1 MTTTQPKEFSKLR
14 AFFWPIH
21 RHELKKF
28 VPMSF
33 LMFFIL
39 FVYTLVRDLKDAFL
53 QYRSHIAFG
62 TKTTPLISALKM
74 WYVLPC
80 AFLAVMLFTLLVNK
94 FGSKKTFYIIIT
106 FFIAFFAIFGLFV
119 YPNLDALI
127 MPAEQI
133 TDILNSCPKAFH
145 TFLTCLFN
153 WPITLF
159 YIFSEIWGTMAIS
172 SLFWQFA
179 NATTMKNEVK
189 RFFGLF
195 PIIGNIGSFVAAEA
209 IAKASKNLNDR
220 NVLFLMICAC
230 LSGILALV
238 MYTLIHKWVL
248 TDIRCFDP
256 NQIKSKKK
264 KKEKVS
270 IMEGIKILFTN
281 SYMGL
286 VAMLVI
292 GYGMAINFSEVV
304 MKDQMKSLCTT
315 QGEYMHMYSTMSKII
330 SILTIFVTILAS
342 NILRRCKWKTA
353 AIVTPAIFLFAGS
366 IFFGVTLYN
375 RYVSSQLFGFSAL
388 ALAVWAGIIQDSMA
402 KSVKYT
408 LFDTTKSMVYIP
420 LDEDTKTK
428 GQAAVEVVGGRAGK
442 AGASLIQQF
451 MYAFSP
457 DVMNNV
463 IAIVAIFAVSVIG
476 WIVSVFRLS
485 GKYEAAVAEQNEPE
499 PIKVEAAEAVAK

>member
-62 TKTTPLISALKM
+62 LKGTPLISALKF
-74 WYVLPC
+74 WYVFPC
-80 AFLAVMLFTLLVNK
+80 AILAVMLFTWLIDK
-94 FGSKKTFYIIIT
+94 FGSEKTFYIIIT
-106 FFIAFFAIFGLFV
+106 FFITFFAIFGLFI
-119 YPNLDALI
+119 YPNLDVLI
-127 MPAEQI
+127 IPAEQI
-133 TDILNSCPKAFH
+133 ANILRYCPIPTH
-145 TFLTCLFN
+145 TFLTCIFN

-159 YIFSEIWGTMAIS
+159 YVFSEIWGTMAIS

-179 NATTMKNEVK
+179 NATTMRNEVK

-195 PIIGNIGSFVAAEA
+195 PIIGNIGSYVAAEA
-209 IAKASKNLNDR
+209 IEKASKNLNDR
-220 NVLFLMICAC
+220 NILFLMLCAC
-230 LSGILALV
+230 LSGVLALV
-238 MYTLIHKWVL
+238 MYTLINKWVL
-248 TDIRCFDP
+248 TDVRCFDP
-256 NQIKSKKK
+256 SQIKRKK

-270 IMEGIKILFTN
+270 IMEGFKILFTN

-286 VAMLVI
+286 VAMLVV

-304 MKDQMKSLCTT
+304 LKDQMRTLCTT
-315 QGEYMHMYSTMSKII
+315 QGEYMHMYSSMSKMI
-330 SILTIFVTILAS
+330 SLLTIFVTIFAS

-353 AIVTPAIFLFAGS
+353 ALVTPAIFLIAGS
-366 IFFGVTLYN
+366 IFFGISLYN
-375 RYVSSQLFGFSAL
+375 KYISSQLFGFSAL
-388 ALAVWAGIIQDSMA
+388 AIAVWAGIVQDSMA

-408 LFDTTKSMVYIP
+408 LFDTTKSMAYIP
-420 LDEDTKTK
+420 LDEDAKTK

-442 AGASLIQQF
+442 AGASFIQQF

-463 IAIVAIFAVSVIG
+463 IAIVAIFAASVIG

-499 PIKVEAAEAVAK
+499 PVKVEAAEAVAK

>member
-62 TKTTPLISALKM
+62 LKGTPLISALKF
-74 WYVLPC
+74 WYVFPC
-80 AFLAVMLFTLLVNK
+80 AILAVMLFTWLIDK
-94 FGSKKTFYIIIT
+94 FGSEKTFYIIIT
-106 FFIAFFAIFGLFV
+106 FFITFFAIFGLFI
-119 YPNLDALI
+119 YPNLDVLI
-127 MPAEQI
+127 IPAEQI
-133 TDILNSCPKAFH
+133 ANILSYCPIPTH
-145 TFLTCLFN
+145 TFLTCIFN

-159 YIFSEIWGTMAIS
+159 YVFSEIWGTMAIS

-179 NATTMKNEVK
+179 NATTMRNEVK

-195 PIIGNIGSFVAAEA
+195 PIIGNIGSYVAAEA
-209 IAKASKNLNDR
+209 IEKASKNLNDR
-220 NVLFLMICAC
+220 NILFLMLCAC
-230 LSGILALV
+230 LSGVLALV
-238 MYTLIHKWVL
+238 MYTLINKWVL
-248 TDIRCFDP
+248 TDVRCFDP
-256 NQIKSKKK
+256 SQIKRKK

-270 IMEGIKILFTN
+270 IMEGFKILFTN

-286 VAMLVI
+286 VAMLVV

-304 MKDQMKSLCTT
+304 LKDQMRTLCTT
-315 QGEYMHMYSTMSKII
+315 QGEYMHMYSSMSKMI
-330 SILTIFVTILAS
+330 SLLTIFVTIFAS

-353 AIVTPAIFLFAGS
+353 ALVTPAIFLIAGS
-366 IFFGVTLYN
+366 IFFGISLYN
-375 RYVSSQLFGFSAL
+375 KYISSQLFGFSAL
-388 ALAVWAGIIQDSMA
+388 AIAVWAGIIQDSMA

-408 LFDTTKSMVYIP
+408 LFDTTKSMAYIP
-420 LDEDTKTK
+420 LDEDAKTK

-442 AGASLIQQF
+442 AGASFIQQF

-463 IAIVAIFAVSVIG
+463 IAIVAIFAASVIG

-499 PIKVEAAEAVAK
+499 PVKVEAAEAVAK

>member
-62 TKTTPLISALKM
+62 LKGTPLISALKF
-74 WYVLPC
+74 WYVFPC
-80 AFLAVMLFTLLVNK
+80 AILAVMLFTWLIDK
-94 FGSKKTFYIIIT
+94 FGSEKTFYIIIT
-106 FFIAFFAIFGLFV
+106 FFITFFAIFGLFI
-119 YPNLDALI
+119 YPNLDVLI
-127 MPAEQI
+127 IPAEQI
-133 TDILNSCPKAFH
+133 ANILSYCPIPTH
-145 TFLTCLFN
+145 TFLTCIFN

-159 YIFSEIWGTMAIS
+159 YVFSEIWGTMAIS

-179 NATTMKNEVK
+179 NATTMRNEVK

-195 PIIGNIGSFVAAEA
+195 PIIGNIGSYVAAEA
-209 IAKASKNLNDR
+209 IEKASKNLNDR
-220 NVLFLMICAC
+220 NILFLMLCAC
-230 LSGILALV
+230 LSGVLALV
-238 MYTLIHKWVL
+238 MYTLINKWVL
-248 TDIRCFDP
+248 TDVRCFDP
-256 NQIKSKKK
+256 SQIKRKK

-270 IMEGIKILFTN
+270 IMEGFKILFTN

-286 VAMLVI
+286 VAMLVV

-304 MKDQMKSLCTT
+304 LKDQMRTLCTT
-315 QGEYMHMYSTMSKII
+315 QGEYMHMYSSMSKMI
-330 SILTIFVTILAS
+330 SLLTIFVTIFAS

-353 AIVTPAIFLFAGS
+353 ALVTPAIFLIAGS
-366 IFFGVTLYN
+366 IFFGISLYN
-375 RYVSSQLFGFSAL
+375 KYISSQLFGFSAL
-388 ALAVWAGIIQDSMA
+388 AIAVWAGIVQDAMA

-408 LFDTTKSMVYIP
+408 LFDTTKSMAYIP
-420 LDEDTKTK
+420 LDEDAKTK

-442 AGASLIQQF
+442 AGASFIQQF

-463 IAIVAIFAVSVIG
+463 IAIVAIFAASVIG

-499 PIKVEAAEAVAK
+499 PVKVEAAEAVAK

>member
-62 TKTTPLISALKM
+62 LKGTPLISALKF
-74 WYVLPC
+74 WYVFPC
-80 AFLAVMLFTLLVNK
+80 AILAVMLFTWLIDK
-94 FGSKKTFYIIIT
+94 FGSEKTFYIIIT
-106 FFIAFFAIFGLFV
+106 FFITFFAIFGLFI
-119 YPNLDALI
+119 YPNLDVLI
-127 MPAEQI
+127 IPAEQI
-133 TDILNSCPKAFH
+133 ANILSYCPIPTH
-145 TFLTCLFN
+145 TFLTCIFN

-159 YIFSEIWGTMAIS
+159 YVFSEIWGTMAIS

-179 NATTMKNEVK
+179 NATTMRNEVK

-195 PIIGNIGSFVAAEA
+195 PIIGNIGSYVAAEA
-209 IAKASKNLNDR
+209 IEKASKNLNDR
-220 NVLFLMICAC
+220 NILFLMLCAC
-230 LSGILALV
+230 LSGVLALV
-238 MYTLIHKWVL
+238 MYTLINKWVL
-248 TDIRCFDP
+248 TDVRCFDP
-256 NQIKSKKK
+256 SQIKRKK

-270 IMEGIKILFTN
+270 IMEGFKILFTN

-286 VAMLVI
+286 VAMLVV

-304 MKDQMKSLCTT
+304 LKDQMRTLCTT
-315 QGEYMHMYSTMSKII
+315 QGEYMHMYSSMSKMI
-330 SILTIFVTILAS
+330 SLLTIFVTIFAS

-353 AIVTPAIFLFAGS
+353 ALVTPAIFLIAGS
-366 IFFGVTLYN
+366 IFFGISLYN
-375 RYVSSQLFGFSAL
+375 KYISSQLFGFSAL
-388 ALAVWAGIIQDSMA
+388 AIAVWAGIVQDSMA

-408 LFDTTKSMVYIP
+408 LFDTTKSMAYIP
-420 LDEDTKTK
+420 LDEDAKTK

-442 AGASLIQQF
+442 AGASFIQQF

-463 IAIVAIFAVSVIG
+463 IAIVAIFAASVIG

-499 PIKVEAAEAVAK
+499 PVKVEAAEAVAK